1 MSNKVMLILVLNKV
15 EYLDK
20 LLLELNDEGIQSAT
34 VLRSAGMMQQLAQA
48 GDEQIISTLRPLF
61 TPNHSENKT
70 IFMLLDEEEVETARK
85 VINEVI
91 GGLSKPETGILFAIP
106 TLFTEGIRQLDNNS
120 EE

>member
-1 MSNKVMLILVLNKV
+1 MLILVLNKV

-34 VLRSAGMMQQLAQA
+34 VIRSAGMMQQLAQV

-61 TPNHSENKT
+61 TPSHSENKT

-91 GGLSKPETGILFAIP
+91 GGLSKLETGILFAIP
-106 TLFTEGIRQLDNNS
+106 TLFTEGIRQLDDNS